1 MTKQGTV
8 DATFGRGGKRV
19 AGRRRD
25 RTGDHGERRPS
36 VRILFSSVPS
46 AGHLLPL
53 LPLADAAADA
63 GHETAFLSAA
73 NMARYLGDRTL
84 LLAGPESSAIL
95 AETERRTGGGDA
107 RHPGEA
113 AVEHFAGARID
124 LTYDEALTQARRFAP
139 ALMVCEALDF
149 VGPMVAATLDIPWAA
164 FTVSA
169 PLPAP
174 LAEALR
180 ERARAEHT
188 ARGVRPRERF
198 ALIDP
203 LPDSLRTT
211 SEQTPPDSIPVR
223 PVAHRGENA
232 EDAELKQANGTPLVL
247 VTLGTTVREPDLLAG
262 LVASVTGVGYDV
274 AVTVEPGTLP
284 EDPRVHQVG
293 FVPLARL
300 LPAVEAVVGTAGL
313 GTVLATLA
321 AGLPTVLRPVLADQ
335 PWNAQ
340 LVAKSG
346 AGIAIEEPAEAGWA
360 VRTVLSDPAYRAAAQ
375 AASDSIRSM
384 PPPAAVIDE
393 LLVRAGLSART

>member
-1 MTKQGTV
+1 M
-8 DATFGRGGKRV
+8 
-19 AGRRRD
+19 
-25 RTGDHGERRPS
+25 
-36 VRILFSSVPS
+36 RILFSSVPS

-53 LPLADAAADA
+53 LPLADAAAGA
-63 GHETAFLSAA
+63 GHETAFLSAPD
-73 NMARYLGDRTL
+73 MARHLGDRTL
-84 LLAGPESSAIL
+84 LLAGPEGSAIL

-113 AVEHFAGARID
+113 AVEHFAGARVD

-149 VGPMVAATLDIPWAA
+149 VGPMVASALDIPWAA
-164 FTVSA
+164 LTATA

-174 LAEALR
+174 LAEAMR
-180 ERARAEHT
+180 ERADTQHT
-188 ARGVRPRERF
+188 ARGVRPRERL

-203 LPDSLRTT
+203 LPDALRTT
-211 SEQTPPDSIPVR
+211 GEQKPPDSIAVR
-223 PVAHRGENA
+223 PVAHRGEHDEGA
-232 EDAELKQANGTPLVL
+232 RPRPASGTPLVL
-247 VTLGTTVREPDLLAG
+247 VTAGTTVREPELLAG
-262 LVASVTGVGYDV
+262 LVASVTDAGYEV
-274 AVTVEPGTLP
+274 AVTVDPGTLP

-300 LPAVEAVVGTAGL
+300 LPTVEAVVGTAGL

-321 AGLPTVLRPVLADQ
+321 GGLPTVLRPVLADQ

-346 AGIAIEEPAEAGWA
+346 AGIAIEDPAEAGWA

-375 AASDSIRSM
+375 AASDSIRAM
-384 PPPAAVIDE
+384 PSPAAVFEE
-393 LLVRAGLSART
+393 LLVRAGLSARM